1 MPKPFGFAEEF
12 GPFYFCVQ
20 LLWHCYKKSEKN
32 RRFLSKKAAFLTK
45 YRVKMGVLMLLIRQQ
60 VELQVVDMLDITS
73 IG

>member
-32 RRFLSKKAAFLTK
+32 RRFLSKKVFVTSFFFLA
-45 YRVKMGVLMLLIRQQ
+45 G
-60 VELQVVDMLDITS
+60 
-73 IG
+73 